1 MTMTPESRSTD
12 IATDPWKRLVRATG
26 VVGLVTFVVL
36 FAGVIASAPGEPPF
50 TASAEEAL
58 AFYLNSTASWV
69 QAAMAVAGLAAIG
82 WIWFVV
88 GLCLLLGRA
97 EGSPPWRSAVA
108 LVCGVMLA
116 AMLLLNTSGNAAS
129 FGAADLDPALAN
141 YAFDV
146 SSLGFAN
153 VWVGMGGFAVFCGWV
168 VLSTRIVGRWLGWW
182 AIAAGLGLAIA
193 RFFWTSWFWLLP
205 YAAFWIW
212 MIIVCIKLVR
222 KPGDVLSAAV
232 GRAGPNDQRP

>member
-1 MTMTPESRSTD
+1 MTALIETSSDRWTRMIRT
-12 IATDPWKRLVRATG
+12 TG
-26 VVGLVTFVVL
+26 VVGLITFVVL

-69 QAAMAVAGLAAIG
+69 QAAMAVAGLVAIG

-129 FGAADLDPALAN
+129 FGAADLDPAMAN

-153 VWVGMGGFAVFCGWV
+153 VWVAMGGFAVFCGWV

-193 RFFWTSWFWLLP
+193 RFFWTSNLWLLP
-205 YAAFWIW
+205 YFAFWIW
-212 MIIVCIKLVR
+212 MIIMCIQLVR
-222 KPGDVLSAAV
+222 KPRAVLKAAD
-232 GRAGPNDQRP
+232 GRASPSGERP